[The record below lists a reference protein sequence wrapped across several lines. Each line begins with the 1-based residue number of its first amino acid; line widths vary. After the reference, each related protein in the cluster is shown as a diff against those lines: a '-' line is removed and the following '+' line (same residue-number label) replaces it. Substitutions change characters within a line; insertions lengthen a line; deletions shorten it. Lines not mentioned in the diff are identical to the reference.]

1 MARMRDTVGKFSTH
15 STQTMSTSG
24 TTARRGRLFVI
35 TAPSG
40 AGKTTLRD
48 YLLTRHPDLYFSVSA
63 TTRQPRPG
71 EVIHKDYHFMTVE
84 EYQRHLANGD
94 FLEHAEVFG
103 NLYGTLRQPVEE
115 ALAAGRN
122 VLLDVDTKGAKQVK
136 EKMPEAV
143 LIFIMPPS
151 MEELERR
158 LRNRKTETEETIQ
171 RRLREAHVEMAQR
184 HFFDHIIVND
194 DLARAQRELEEL
206 LYPGFTA
213 AEPELNQAARS
224 ERSTQAAAGHEGMN

>member
-1 MARMRDTVGKFSTH
+1 M
-15 STQTMSTSG
+15 
-24 TTARRGRLFVI
+24 TTAASPTPRGRLFVI
-35 TAPSG
+35 AAPSG

-71 EVIHKDYHFMTVE
+71 EVIHKDYHFMSVD
-84 EYQRHLANGD
+84 EYNRHLANGD

-103 NLYGTLRQPVEE
+103 NWYGTLRQPIED

-136 EKMPEAV
+136 AQMPDAV

-158 LRNRKTETEETIQ
+158 LRSRKTDSAETIQ
-171 RRLREAHVEMAQR
+171 RRLREAHIEMAQR
-184 HFFDHIIVND
+184 HFFDHLIVND
-194 DLARAQRELEEL
+194 DLATAQRQLEEL
-206 LYPGFTA
+206 LYPPA
-213 AEPELNQAARS
+213 SR
-224 ERSTQAAAGHEGMN
+224 

>member
-1 MARMRDTVGKFSTH
+1 
-15 STQTMSTSG
+15 MSTGGSKP
-24 TTARRGRLFVI
+24 RRGRLFVI
-35 TAPSG
+35 AAPSG

-48 YLLTRHPDLYFSVSA
+48 YLLSRHPELYFSVSA

-71 EVIHKDYHFMTVE
+71 EVIHKDYHFMTLE

-103 NLYGTLRQPVEE
+103 NLYGTLRKPVEE
-115 ALAAGRN
+115 ALAAGRD

-136 EKMPEAV
+136 EKIPEAV

-158 LRNRKTETEETIQ
+158 LRSRKTDSEETIQ
-171 RRLREAHVEMAQR
+171 RRLREADIEMAQR
-184 HFFDHIIVND
+184 HFFDYIIVND
-194 DLARAQRELEEL
+194 DLAKAERELERL
-206 LYPGFTA
+206 LYPTGEGGGTGGGGDS
-213 AEPELNQAARS
+213 EGRS
-224 ERSTQAAAGHEGMN
+224 GDGRG

>member
-1 MARMRDTVGKFSTH
+1 M
-15 STQTMSTSG
+15 
-24 TTARRGRLFVI
+24 TTAASPTPRGRLFVI
-35 TAPSG
+35 AAPSG

-71 EVIHKDYHFMTVE
+71 EVIHKDYHFMSVD
-84 EYQRHLANGD
+84 EYNRHLANGD

-103 NLYGTLRQPVEE
+103 NLYGTLRQPIEE

-136 EKMPEAV
+136 EKMPDAV

-151 MEELERR
+151 TEELERR
-158 LRNRKTETEETIQ
+158 LRSRKTDSEETIQ
-171 RRLREAHVEMAQR
+171 RRLREAHIEMAQR
-184 HFFDHIIVND
+184 HFFDHMIVND
-194 DLARAQRELEEL
+194 DLATAQRQLEEL
-206 LYPGFTA
+206 LYPGFNTA
-213 AEPELNQAARS
+213 APAA
-224 ERSTQAAAGHEGMN
+224 QP